1 LACLAETLR
10 QAGMI
15 PLLGHHCEDQPV
27 AVFDGRLISASEFMA
42 DVHALAERL
51 PSRRYAI
58 NLCRDRYCFAVAFA
72 AAMLRNQISLL
83 PSSQSPATLEQLRS
97 EYVSVYVMVDDDGDR
112 SVESVRVKVGNALQS
127 NKLASLAFSDNT
139 VAAIV
144 FTSGS
149 TGTPVANRK
158 TWGALALGG
167 LSEASRFGLIED
179 TSTVV
184 FGTVPPQH
192 MYGLESTVVMALRG
206 GLIMHNERLFFPADI
221 QHALASV
228 DARRV
233 LVSTPVHLRA
243 ILSDAV
249 KLAPLWLTICATAP
263 LTRDM
268 AGEFE
273 SQFTTRVHEVYG
285 FTEAGMV
292 ATRRTLDG
300 PQWQLLAGLKI
311 RKEHGRFLVSGGHV
325 PDEVAF
331 SDSIELNDDRRFMLQ
346 GRHAD
351 LVNVAGKRTSIA
363 YLDHQV
369 CAIPGV
375 QDGAFLMPEEAGDK
389 VTRLMACVV
398 APEMTREQL
407 LGALAERIDPA
418 FLPRP
423 LYLVDALP
431 RNSTGKLPR
440 GDLVSMVRECAAS
453 SSNRP
458 APMLRSVEADHP
470 ALAGH
475 FPGDPIVP
483 GVVLLDEI
491 TDVIATELGP
501 DYTAGKMTI
510 RSAKFLRPVRPGDKL
525 QIKLTHG
532 AKNAVRFVCKVGM
545 DTVATGLLESGRV
558 EK

>member
-1 LACLAETLR
+1 
-10 QAGMI
+10 MI
-15 PLLGHHCEDQPV
+15 PLLGHRSEDQPV
-27 AVFDGRLISASEFMA
+27 AVFAGRLISASEFMA
-42 DVHALAERL
+42 DVHAFAERL

-83 PSSQSPATLEQLRS
+83 PPSQSPATLEQLRV
-97 EYVSVYVMVDDDGDR
+97 EYVSVYVMADDDMDR
-112 SVESVRVKVGNALQS
+112 SLESVRVNVGNAPQS
-127 NKLASLAFSDNT
+127 NKLASLAFAEST
-139 VAAIV
+139 VAAIA

-167 LSEASRFGLIED
+167 ISEASRFGLIGD
-179 TSTVV
+179 TSTIV

-192 MYGLESTVVMALRG
+192 MYGLESTVIMALRG

-221 QHALASV
+221 QNALASV

-243 ILSDAV
+243 MLAGETH
-249 KLAPLWLTICATAP
+249 LAPLWLTVCATAP
-263 LTRDM
+263 LPRDM

-273 SQFTTRVHEVYG
+273 KRFTTQVHEVYG

-311 RKEHGRFLVSGGHV
+311 REEGGSFLVSGGHV
-325 PDEVAF
+325 PAEVAF
-331 SDSIELNDDRRFMLQ
+331 SDLIELADDEHFLLQ

-369 CAIPGV
+369 LAIPGV
-375 QDGAFLMPEEAGDK
+375 QDGAFLMPEDTGDK
-389 VTRLMACVV
+389 VTRLIACVV
-398 APEMTREQL
+398 APGMTREQL
-407 LGALAERIDPA
+407 LGALAERIDPV

-440 GDLVSMVRECAAS
+440 DDLVAMVRECAAS
-453 SSNRP
+453 GANDP
-458 APMLRSVEADHP
+458 ASLLRSIAVDHP

-475 FPGDPIVP
+475 FPGNPIVP

-491 TDVIATELGP
+491 TDAVATELGA
-501 DYTAGKMTI
+501 DYTSGKMTL

-525 QIKLTHG
+525 QIELMPG
-532 AKNAVRFVCKVGM
+532 AKNTVRFVCKVGM
-545 DTVATGLLESGRV
+545 DTVVTGLLESGRPG
-558 EK
+558 E